1 MLNDHIQLLL
11 MDCSGKD
18 FRNWQ
23 DGAIIRLFLDTG
35 MRLEGMSGPWYS
47 PPADYCLVRR
57 QVGLLRV
64 SARMTVAGSL
74 LSARSV
80 QTPGNRDQRVWASG
94 PADGPVAQSSRARD
108 DVSPRKTVLT

>member
-1 MLNDHIQLLL
+1 

-18 FRNWQ
+18 FRNWR

-35 MRLEGMSGPWYS
+35 MRLEGMSGLRYS
-47 PPADYCLVRR
+47 PPADYCLVRQ

-74 LSARSV
+74 
-80 QTPGNRDQRVWASG
+80 
-94 PADGPVAQSSRARD
+94 PVPDEVAAPQLIA
-108 DVSPRKTVLT
+108 VTVAA